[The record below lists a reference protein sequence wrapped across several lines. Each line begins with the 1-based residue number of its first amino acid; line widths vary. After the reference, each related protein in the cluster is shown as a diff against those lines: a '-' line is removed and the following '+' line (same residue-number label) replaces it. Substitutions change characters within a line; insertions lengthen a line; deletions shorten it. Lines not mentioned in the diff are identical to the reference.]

1 MDNFIDK
8 LAQKFIAGEVI
19 RANQAAEEQEL
30 RRLRQQVA
38 EYEACLQEMR
48 KLQLRNTETA
58 EDLRL
63 LLEKSHTD
71 MEESLRQL
79 TQNSGMLVE
88 ESLRQLTQNGRL
100 DMEES
105 LRQLTQNSRVDME
118 EGLRQ
123 LMEKSYENMDSLVRE
138 SLDKISQLTAAD
150 DGNTVEE
157 INRLLQVLEAN
168 QKEIGDWF
176 KRADDFLHK
185 ENVKVYRN
193 VQAVVVEENKTKTEA
208 ILTAQE
214 ETAKKYHKRTMLMQ
228 LLILLAAVAG
238 VILQVLGIYG
248 IF

>member
-105 LRQLTQNSRVDME
+105 
-118 EGLRQ
+118 LRQ